1 MKTLYLEVNQ
11 ADDNIYY
18 DHADWTNLKIIV
30 NEMLPESKR
39 IVSMER
45 NIRFDVYS
53 AEKPESKRIV
63 SMEPYILTPKSGPE
77 PKIK

>member
-39 IVSMER
+39 IVSME
-45 NIRFDVYS
+45 
-53 AEKPESKRIV
+53 
-63 SMEPYILTPKSGPE
+63 PYILTPKSGPE